1 MSRLILLGLAL
12 LVAAGCGGS
21 EFTTGQVSGTIS
33 LDGKP
38 LPNVQVTFTP
48 NDKGDGQ
55 SIGIAQGTTDST
67 GKYSLVVTVTEDKG
81 AVLGE
86 NTVTIVANEDSDE
99 DSDELDPNAADPI
112 PAHDF
117 SFDVKAGQNTADFN
131 LGSSAGF
138 GDGDAGGMTAMTDRS
153 EAWR

>member
-1 MSRLILLGLAL
+1 
-12 LVAAGCGGS
+12 
-21 EFTTGQVSGTIS
+21 
-33 LDGKP
+33 
-38 LPNVQVTFTP
+38 TP

-55 SIGIAQGTTDST
+55 SVGIAQGTTDSA
-67 GKYSLVVTVTEDKG
+67 GNYSLVVTTTEDKG

-112 PAHDF
+112 PTHDF

-131 LGSSAGF
+131 LDSSAGF
-138 GDGDAGGMTAMTDRS
+138 ADSDAAEDDGDDGS
-153 EAWR
+153 